1 MAATLSNPGDRLDF
15 TFEGFAFTFRYCPPG
30 VFLMGSPE
38 TERGRTEFEKQ
49 RRVVL
54 TKGFGVLETPVTQ
67 VFWRV
72 VMGNDPSERRGDLL
86 PVENVSWFDC
96 QNFINKLNDLSVP
109 PPGLRFDLPTEAQ
122 WEYACRAGTTSAY
135 YFDETFCAGR
145 ANCDERAI
153 GGVYRGETTPVGA
166 FPANPWGLFDMCGN
180 VWEWTRDWFGEY
192 ANDDFVDPR
201 GPKSGEYKVLRGGS
215 WHSTPDRVRSAFRHK
230 DPPDHRHGY
239 LGFRLVLVPTR

>member
-1 MAATLSNPGDRLDF
+1 MAATFSNPGDRLDF
-15 TFEGFAFTFRYCPPG
+15 TFESFAFTFRYCPPG

-38 TERGRTEFEKQ
+38 TEQRRTEFEKQ

-109 PPGLRFDLPTEAQ
+109 PPGRQARIISTRRSAPVGRIA
-122 WEYACRAGTTSAY
+122 TSARSGA
-135 YFDETFCAGR
+135 FIAGRRLLSALFRRIPGVCSTCAETFGNGR
-145 ANCDERAI
+145 ATGSANMLTTISSTLAAQNRGNIKFFAGEVGTVRRIAFVRRFAI
-153 GGVYRGETTPVGA
+153 KIRLIIGT
-166 FPANPWGLFDMCGN
+166 DI
-180 VWEWTRDWFGEY
+180 
-192 ANDDFVDPR
+192 
-201 GPKSGEYKVLRGGS
+201 SGS
-215 WHSTPDRVRSAFRHK
+215 D
-230 DPPDHRHGY
+230 
-239 LGFRLVLVPTR
+239 